1 VIHAILASIKGLSAV
16 TLLFPAFAGVIG
28 AAGIER
34 VAVSDH
40 AITVFPPP
48 NSTVTAK
55 VVAIEPYD
63 TYQSSRGWGLGPTS
77 NGANLDFDRDE
88 AASITFT
95 AAPGHFDPQMEN
107 PTDPVDAAIVQH
119 LTIRAKVLNHTA
131 AIPAT
136 VFVFGNSGF
145 SSGNFELVA
154 DGDWHLA
161 RFDLST
167 ISGQAAWEGLKTL
180 RIDFPNDAEIT
191 DYQNAEV
198 LIDWIAVTRTADFT
212 NPLTA
217 GRGDKFWDLGYQP
230 PVGTVNGATPLSVA
244 RMRGPEDLYYQKFI
258 MVEGFTP
265 VGSYQWVSDFSGLS
279 YKTTTDHG
287 FKPAGDGAGTGNI
300 EAGIY
305 KMGFTNSSG
314 LFDPQLVNSNSEIDG
329 NQCGHIHV
337 RARFTGFNGNQ
348 QTVKATVFST
358 GSGVSFASTTIDP
371 TADWQILHFP
381 MLDHPAWGGQENL
394 RLDLPDDLASVDGFA
409 GATLEV
415 DWIAATK
422 TPVYDGTRPLDG
434 YEIKY
439 DFEIDRLRTPT
450 IKAKGRQGIDAFVP
464 GDFAILEPDV
474 GKLNFTIN
482 ELLDSSQNPR
492 VRWEID
498 GIAFGINPGPFDLI
512 HDQITQLGNQGINT
526 YMVLLNAASPA
537 QVNDPSW
544 PLINRRSSAQS
555 PNSLYAFNVGDAYG
569 LRYTRALFEYVAH
582 RMAQPGVTP
591 FDHWIH
597 GNEVDA
603 HWFWHNL
610 GEISPAEFKDY
621 FSVEFRQAALVL
633 AKYHPDFRLLLS
645 HTHHWTDQASPGN
658 PNRSLPSKELIDDL
672 NATWAEQG
680 NFYWEVASH
689 PYPENLFDPVFW
701 EDAGATLDF
710 NTVKVTY
717 KNLEVL
723 SEYFEQPELRFNG
736 RKRPI
741 SLTEQGFHTPT
752 ITGPG
757 SNPDGLDGQRLQAA
771 AYAYHWHRFKRIPG
785 IKADITHRFA
795 DTSLEGGLLLG
806 LLRDEANTAKLAYD
820 VFNAADRPNWRSTFD
835 LYLPQLPFA
844 SFEDPLSLPAWT
856 AVHLTF
862 DEPGFNDG
870 FRNLNSVTGLTQTSR
885 GGLEGTVAGIDP
897 QIGNPNFFAYQ
908 HGSDRLFIRMK
919 TDTGSRLD
927 IFWGTQ
933 TNDSFSPDRNFTTG
947 TLADGQFHTYEI
959 DTISHPQWHETLI
972 RRLRIDPT
980 EAANG
985 TFEIDYIAT
994 GRSDDITTDSDGDG
1008 VPDADE
1014 RRWNRN
1020 PYLAENPTANA
1031 DGDAYT
1037 DLEEMIMG
1045 TDPDDNTDFLQ
1056 LQWIDGTEVSTS
1068 FNARPNRT
1076 YTLLKSADLGDAGI
1090 WEEIDSISPLVP
1102 GMASLRDTTGL
1113 DPRMFYRIRVQVNSQ
1128 DSSSTPPAVFIYKTT
1143 TTD

>member
-1 VIHAILASIKGLSAV
+1 MLILPASAGL
-16 TLLFPAFAGVIG
+16 LG

-40 AITVFPPP
+40 AITVFPSPE
-48 NSTVTAK
+48 STVTAK

-63 TYQSSRGWGLGPTS
+63 TYQSSRGWGLGKTS
-77 NGANLDFDRDE
+77 NGANLALDRDE
-88 AASITFT
+88 AAVLTFT
-95 AAPGHFDPQMEN
+95 ATPGPFDPQMEN
-107 PTDPVDAAIVQH
+107 STDPVDADSVQH

-131 AIPAT
+131 TIPAT
-136 VFVFGNSGF
+136 VFVFGNGGY
-145 SSGNFELVA
+145 SSGNLELVA
-154 DGDWHLA
+154 DGEWHLA
-161 RFDLST
+161 RFDLSS
-167 ISGQAAWEGLKTL
+167 ISGQAEWEGLKTL
-180 RIDFPNDAEIT
+180 RIDFPNDTNITGYENTEI
-191 DYQNAEV
+191 
-198 LIDWIAVTRTADFT
+198 LIDWIAVTRTANFE
-212 NPLTA
+212 NPLTV
-217 GRGDKFWDLGYQP
+217 GRADKFWDLGYQP
-230 PVGTVNGATPLSVA
+230 PVGTVNGATSLSIP
-244 RMRGPEDLYYQKFI
+244 RLSGLKDLYYQKFL

-279 YKTTTDHG
+279 YKTTTNHG
-287 FKPAGDGAGTGNI
+287 FKPAGNGADSGNI

-305 KMGFTNSSG
+305 KMGFTSSPG

-329 NQCGHIHV
+329 NQCSHIHV
-337 RARFTGFNGNQ
+337 RARFTGYTGNQ
-348 QTVKATVFST
+348 QTVKATAFST
-358 GSGVSFASTTIDP
+358 GSGLSFASTTIDP
-371 TADWQILHFP
+371 TGDWQILHFP
-381 MLDHPAWGGQENL
+381 MNSHPAWGGQENL
-394 RLDLPDDLASVDGFA
+394 RLDLPDDLANVNGFA
-409 GATLEV
+409 EATLEV
-415 DWIAATK
+415 DWMAATK
-422 TPVYDGTRPLDG
+422 TPDYDGIRPLDG

-439 DFEIDRLRTPT
+439 DFEIDRLQTP
-450 IKAKGRQGIDAFVP
+450 IIQAKGRQGIDAFVP

-482 ELLDSSQNPR
+482 QLLDSSPNPR
-492 VRWEID
+492 VHWEVD
-498 GIAFGINPGPFDLI
+498 GIPFGLNPGPFDSI
-512 HDQITQLGNQGINT
+512 HHQVTELGKQGINT
-526 YMVLLNAASPA
+526 YMVLLNAANPT
-537 QVNDPSW
+537 QVNDTSW

-569 LRYTRALFEYVAH
+569 MRYTRALFDYVAH

-591 FDHWIH
+591 FDHWIY

-610 GEISPAEFKDY
+610 GEISPTEFKDY
-621 FSVEFRQAALVL
+621 FAIEFRQAALVL
-633 AKYHPDFRLLLS
+633 AQYHPKFRLLLS

-658 PNRSLPSKELIDDL
+658 PNRSLPSKVLIDDL
-672 NATWAEQG
+672 NATWTEQG

-701 EDAGATLDF
+701 EDVGATLDF

-723 SEYFEQPELRFNG
+723 SEYFEQPKLRFNN

-757 SNPDGLDGQRLQAA
+757 TNLDGLDGQRLQAA

-785 IKADITHRFA
+785 IKADITHRFS

-806 LLRDEANTAKLAYD
+806 LLRDEANIAKLAYD
-820 VFNAADRPNWRSTFD
+820 VFNAADRPDWRPTFD

-844 SFEDPLSLPAWT
+844 SFDDSLSLPAWT
-856 AVHLTF
+856 TLRLTF
-862 DEPGFNDG
+862 EEPGFNEG
-870 FRNLNSVTGLTQTSR
+870 IRNLNNVTGITQTT
-885 GGLEGTVAGIDP
+885 GGSLAGIVAGSDP

-933 TNDSFSPDRNFTTG
+933 ANNSFAPDRSFTTV
-947 TLADGQFHTYEI
+947 TLPDSRFHTYEI
-959 DTISHPQWHETLI
+959 NTLSHPQWDETLI

-985 TFEIDYIAT
+985 TFEIDYIST
-994 GRSDDITTDSDGDG
+994 GRSDDFTTDSDGDG

-1014 RRWNRN
+1014 RLWNRN
-1020 PYLAENPTANA
+1020 PYVSENRAANA

-1037 DLEEMIMG
+1037 DLEEMVMG
-1045 TDPDDNTDFLQ
+1045 TDPDDNSEFLQ
-1056 LQWIDGTEVSTS
+1056 FQRIDGTEVSAS

-1076 YTLLKSADLGDAGI
+1076 YTLLKSADLGDAEV
-1090 WEEIDSISPLVP
+1090 WEEIDSISSLVP

-1113 DPRMFYRIRVQVNSQ
+1113 EPRMFYRIRVQMNLP
-1128 DSSSTPPAVFIYKTT
+1128 DSYLTPLAIY
-1143 TTD
+1143 TDNLISHD